1 MPAPTKVIVARISF
15 VLIKSIYHA
24 NRKLQTASGLFIWGA
39 KHLRSP
45 QNQNLSKMREV
56 LKYGIFDIS
65 SMSTKGFWLTYVKT
79 SFFVYFWDK
88 NAIFLQISF
97 VPYLTSACP
106 ARRLYRTANWSAQ

>member
-1 MPAPTKVIVARISF
+1 MTFLIIDNKSLRITGGF
-15 VLIKSIYHA
+15 RYVERK
-24 NRKLQTASGLFIWGA
+24 NRRSG
-39 KHLRSP
+39 KY
-45 QNQNLSKMREV
+45 QNLSKMREV

-97 VPYLTSACP
+97 VPYLTQKCP
-106 ARRLYRTANWSAQ
+106 AHRLFKTENSSAQSPMF